1 MRRKGG
7 GVEAGGFM
15 TAKHSAPN
23 ITPNQPPD
31 SHFAKAGRLAGH
43 RPHGSSA
50 NLRCLATM
58 LMPDDFLLPRSETVD
73 SVVYAS
79 RACFEGT
86 PLAQVRHIG
95 ASAAARNAA
104 MGVASTLLYQSGWF
118 VHWLEGPGTAL
129 DQVLTRIARD
139 ARHRHMRLLHREPAE
154 RRLLVPWSSAVME
167 SPETPDSLGRR
178 IDQFRHARRQRLAL
192 APAQL
197 LRLLSTPLAGTGG
210 NPFLPPQPLQRLMVC
225 ARQSDRATSLVHW
238 LARKHR
244 RKVGHGRF
252 TGGEAPSLSIRYVDF
267 GQQGQPR
274 RVVALPPSGLKL
286 GIVQALL
293 ADYGYLLLLF
303 EGDAGHDRL
312 LMHDALRCLARLG
325 PPQRPSLIGLGLPP
339 SLEGELSALALQAGQ
354 SLGILGDRPTDAAD
368 INWSGLWP
376 ALQELL
382 KPVRPP
388 RDENEKPSPPPA
400 LDRGSQAVFGRVA

>member
-1 MRRKGG
+1 MSRCAMRRRGG
-7 GVEAGGFM
+7 GVEAGWFM
-15 TAKHSAPN
+15 RAKHSAPN
-23 ITPNQPPD
+23 ITPNQPQGKR
-31 SHFAKAGRLAGH
+31 FAQAGRDAGG
-43 RPHGSSA
+43 RPHGSPA
-50 NLRCLATM
+50 NLRCLGTM
-58 LMPDDFLLPRSETVD
+58 ITPDDFLLPRSETVD

-95 ASAAARNAA
+95 AAAAARNAD

-118 VHWLEGPGTAL
+118 VHWLEGPRTAL

-178 IDQFRHARRQRLAL
+178 IDQFRHARRERLAL

-225 ARQSDRATSLVHW
+225 ARHHERATSL
-238 LARKHR
+238 L
-244 RKVGHGRF
+244 
-252 TGGEAPSLSIRYVDF
+252 IRYVDF

-293 ADYGYLLLLF
+293 ADYGHLLLLF
-303 EGDAGHDRL
+303 EGDAEHDRL
-312 LMHDALRCLARLG
+312 LLHDALRCLARLA
-325 PPQRPSLIGLGLPP
+325 PPQRPGLVGLGLAPG
-339 SLEGELSALALQAGQ
+339 LEGELSALAEQAGQ
-354 SLGILGDRPTDAAD
+354 SLLKLDGSPPDAVD
-368 INWSGLWP
+368 NSWSGLWP
-376 ALQELL
+376 GLQGLF
-382 KPVRPP
+382 KQVPPP
-388 RDENEKPSPPPA
+388 RPQDDEGPGSPSTT
-400 LDRGSQAVFGRVA
+400 Q

>member
-1 MRRKGG
+1 MRRSGG
-7 GVEAGGFM
+7 GDEAGGFM
-15 TAKHSAPN
+15 RAKHSAPD
-23 ITPNQPPD
+23 ITPNQPQD
-31 SHFAKAGRLAGH
+31 RRFAKAGGDGRAG
-43 RPHGSSA
+43 PQTGAA
-50 NLRCLATM
+50 NLRCLGAM
-58 LMPDDFLLPRSETVD
+58 LTPDDFLLPRSETVD

-118 VHWLEGPGTAL
+118 VHWLEGPGPAI

-167 SPETPDSLGRR
+167 SPETPDSLSRR

-197 LRLLSTPLAGTGG
+197 LRLLSTPLTGTGG

-225 ARQSDRATSLVHW
+225 ARHNDRATSLVHW

-252 TGGEAPSLSIRYVDF
+252 TGREAPSLSIRYVDF

-274 RVVALPPSGLKL
+274 RVVALPQSGLEL

-293 ADYGYLLLLF
+293 ADYGHLLLLF
-303 EGDAGHDRL
+303 EGDAEQDRL
-312 LMHDALRCLARLG
+312 LMHGALRCLTRLG
-325 PPQRPSLIGLGLPP
+325 RQQRPSLIGLGLSP
-339 SLEGELSALALQAGQ
+339 SLEGELSTLAEQAG
-354 SLGILGDRPTDAAD
+354 LGLRTLGERGSDAAD
-368 INWSGLWP
+368 NSWSGLWP
-376 ALQELL
+376 NLEGLFKQVPA
-382 KPVRPP
+382 P
-388 RDENEKPSPPPA
+388 RTQDEGQSPSPTA
-400 LDRGSQAVFGRVA
+400 Q